1 MTYFKTGGIPTPDYD
16 SEDINYVHQKSE
28 FTSDVYVYGNLYAA
42 LGGNVQSFSTNG
54 VERMRITKE
63 GDIIFT
69 SNSVSISG
77 ITTIATLNV
86 SGNANLSGITTG
98 TFVGDGSGLTGV
110 TASGSGIVVKNSGST
125 VGTAG
130 TVNFEN
136 NLDVVS
142 FSGGSVTVRG
152 SQNFSGIVTATGYDT
167 TGVGDV
173 SFGGEINLTNNG
185 NKNRFIDSSLNDGE
199 ALHIRSTQGG
209 DINHENMAV
218 FTRNEGVRLFNDA
231 IEKFATSS
239 DGVNV
244 YGNINMT
251 GLSATGTNQNRKIFW
266 TGFDKESTGDFTDT
280 AEIRHTTNVHGISG
294 SVLEITSVNDAND
307 GIALNA
313 SGGVGQIS
321 LVGNVRL
328 YNGLRDKDG
337 DLGNS
342 GQVLS
347 STGSQTNWI
356 DFAGSLVAQARH
368 AIDLSTSTQF
378 NPVGYVD
385 KLTLTVNNVQST
397 SKILLFF
404 RMALGHNGSG
414 ETLGRVTGPSLF
426 GGDTQFTT
434 ASGLGN
440 ISTGPTHGVLF
451 DVSNQTSRT
460 FKIQYADNGGVSSS
474 ISNCELFAVEIKVS

>member
-1 MTYFKTGGIPTPDYD
+1 MTYFKTGGVPNPDYD
-16 SEDINYVHQKSE
+16 SEDINYVQQKTE
-28 FTSDVYVYGNLYAA
+28 FTSDVFVYGNLYAA
-42 LGGNVQSFSTNG
+42 LGGDVQTFSTGG

-86 SGNANLSGITTG
+86 DGNTNLSGITTG

-110 TASGSGIVVKNSGST
+110 IGVGQGIEIQDDASV

-130 TVNFEN
+130 TVNFDT

-142 FSGGSVTVRG
+142 FSGGAVTVRG
-152 SQNFSGIVTATGYDT
+152 SQNFTGVVTATSADINGDLDVDGHTNLDNVNIVGVT
-167 TGVGDV
+167 TIGVNN
-173 SFGGEINLTNNG
+173 FTAYTPFNG
-185 NKNRFIDSSLNDGE
+185 NW
-199 ALHIRSTQGG
+199 
-209 DINHENMAV
+209 
-218 FTRNEGVRLFNDA
+218 
-231 IEKFATSS
+231 ATSS
-239 DGVNV
+239 A
-244 YGNINMT
+244 IN
-251 GLSATGTNQNRKIFW
+251 
-266 TGFDKESTGDFTDT
+266 
-280 AEIRHTTNVHGISG
+280 
-294 SVLEITSVNDAND
+294 
-307 GIALNA
+307 
-313 SGGVGQIS
+313 
-321 LVGNVRL
+321 LVGNYGGGLAFNDNGNDGYVQYVDGNGANFHLKNGSVGGVTKQSIRCVKDNDVELYFNGNEKLSTTNDGVRI
-328 YNGLRDKDG
+328 YGGLQDKDG
-337 DLGNS
+337 QLGNS

-347 STGSQTNWI
+347 STGSQLNWI
-356 DFAGSLVAQARH
+356 DIATSSNLVAQARH

-440 ISTGPTHGVLF
+440 VSTGPTHGILF
-451 DVSNQTSRT
+451 DVSNSTSRT

>member
-28 FTSDVYVYGNLYAA
+28 FTSDVYVYGKLFAD
-42 LGGNVQSFSTNG
+42 LGGDVQTFSTNG

-69 SNSVSISG
+69 TNNVSISG
-77 ITTIATLNV
+77 ITTISTLNV
-86 SGNANLSGITTG
+86 SGNTNLSGITTG

-110 TASGSGIVVKNSGST
+110 TASGTGIVVKNSGST

-130 TVNFEN
+130 TVNFET

-142 FSGGSVTVRG
+142 FSGGAVTVRG
-152 SQNFSGIVTATGYDT
+152 SQNFSGIVTATGFIT
-167 TGVGDV
+167 SGVGDFV
-173 SFGGEINLTNNG
+173 IGGELNLTNNG
-185 NKNRFIDSSLNDGE
+185 NKNRFIDSSLSDGE
-199 ALHIRSTQGG
+199 GLHIRSTQGG
-209 DINHENMAV
+209 DANHENMAV
-218 FTRNEGVRLFNDA
+218 FVRNEGVRLFNDNE
-231 IEKFATSS
+231 EKFATSS

-251 GLSATGTNQNRKIFW
+251 GLTASGTNQNRKIFW

-294 SVLEITSVNDAND
+294 SVLEIISRNDAND

-313 SGGVGQIS
+313 GSGPIS

-356 DFAGSLVAQARH
+356 DFAGALVAQARH
-368 AIDLSTSTQF
+368 AIDTSTSTQF
-378 NPVGYVD
+378 NPIGYVD
-385 KLTLTVNNVQST
+385 KLTLTVSNVQST
-397 SKILLFF
+397 SKILLFYRF
-404 RMALGHNGSG
+404 SLGHNGSG
-414 ETLGRVTGPSLF
+414 TTLGRVTGPSLF
-426 GGDTQFTT
+426 GGQTAFDTG
-434 ASGLGN
+434 S
-440 ISTGPTHGVLF
+440 STGPYSGVLF
-451 DVSNQTSRT
+451 DVSNSTTRE
-460 FKIQYADNGGVSSS
+460 FKIQYADNGGVSST
-474 ISNCELFAVEIKVS
+474 ISNTELFAVEIKVS

>member
-1 MTYFKTGGIPTPDYD
+1 MTYFKTGGVPNPDYD
-16 SEDINYVHQKSE
+16 SEDINYVQQKTE
-28 FTSDVYVYGNLYAA
+28 FTEDVFVYGNLYAA
-42 LGGNVQSFSTNG
+42 LGGDVQTFSTNG

-63 GDIIFT
+63 GDVIFT
-69 SNSVSISG
+69 SNNVSISG

-98 TFVGDGSGLTGV
+98 TFVGDGSGLVGV
-110 TASGSGIVVKNSGST
+110 TASGTGIVVKNSGST
-125 VGTAG
+125 VGAAG

-185 NKNRFIDSSLNDGE
+185 NKNRFIDASLADSQ
-199 ALHIRSTQGG
+199 ALFIRSTQGG

-218 FTRNEGVRLFNDA
+218 FTRNEGVKLFNDA
-231 IEKFATSS
+231 VEKFATSS

-266 TGFDKESTGDFTDT
+266 TGFDKEGTGDFTDT

-294 SVLEITSVNDAND
+294 SVLEIISRNDAND

-313 SGGVGQIS
+313 GSGPIS
-321 LVGNVRL
+321 LVGNVRV

-356 DFAGSLVAQARH
+356 DIAGSNVSQART
-368 AIDLSTSTQF
+368 ASDSSTSTQF

-385 KLTLTVNNVQST
+385 KLTLTVSNVQST

-404 RMALGHNGSG
+404 RMTLGHNGSG
-414 ETLGRVTGPSLF
+414 DTLGRVTGPSLF
-426 GGDTQFTT
+426 GGDTQFTQSAGSQT
-434 ASGLGN
+434 FS
-440 ISTGPTHGVLF
+440 GVLF
-451 DVSNQTSRT
+451 DASSSTTRE
-460 FKIQYADNGGVSSS
+460 FKIQYADNGGVSST
-474 ISNCELFAVEIKVS
+474 ISNTELFATEIKVS

>member
-1 MTYFKTGGIPTPDYD
+1 MTYFKTGGVPNPDYD
-16 SEDINYVHQKSE
+16 SEDINYVQQKTE
-28 FTSDVYVYGNLYAA
+28 FTEDVFVYGNLYAA
-42 LGGNVQSFSTNG
+42 LGGDVQTFSTNG

-63 GDIIFT
+63 GDVIFT
-69 SNSVSISG
+69 SNNVSISG

-98 TFVGDGSGLTGV
+98 TFVGDGSGLVGV

-185 NKNRFIDSSLNDGE
+185 NKNRFIDCSLNDGE

-218 FTRNEGVRLFNDA
+218 FTRGGACSFFDDG
-231 IEKFATSS
+231 SS
-239 DGVNV
+239 DYKFQTAAHGMNVN
-244 YGNINMT
+244 GDIHMGGT
-251 GLSATGTNQNRKIFW
+251 ATTTNQNRKIFW

-294 SVLEITSVNDAND
+294 SVLEIISRNDAND

-313 SGGVGQIS
+313 GSGPIS
-321 LVGNVRL
+321 LVGNVRV

-356 DFAGSLVAQARH
+356 DIAGSNVSQART
-368 AIDLSTSTQF
+368 ASDSSTSTQF

-385 KLTLTVNNVQST
+385 KLTLTVSNVQST

-404 RMALGHNGSG
+404 RMTLGHNGSG
-414 ETLGRVTGPSLF
+414 DTLGRVTGPSLF
-426 GGDTQFTT
+426 GGDTQFTQSAGSQT
-434 ASGLGN
+434 FS
-440 ISTGPTHGVLF
+440 GVLF
-451 DVSNQTSRT
+451 DASSSTTRE
-460 FKIQYADNGGVSSS
+460 FKIQYADNGGVSST
-474 ISNCELFAVEIKVS
+474 ISNTELFATEIKVS

>member
-69 SNSVSISG
+69 SNNVSISG
-77 ITTIATLNV
+77 ITTISTLNV
-86 SGNANLSGITTG
+86 SGNTNLSGITTG

-110 TASGSGIVVKNSGST
+110 TASGAGIVVKNSGST

-142 FSGGSVTVRG
+142 FSGGAVTVRG
-152 SQNFSGIVTATGYDT
+152 SQNFSGIVTATGYNT

-173 SFGGEINLTNNG
+173 SIGGELNLTNNG

-199 ALHIRSTQGG
+199 ALFIRSTQGG
-209 DINHENMAV
+209 DINHENMAL
-218 FTRNEGVRLFNDA
+218 FHRNGSVKLFNDA
-231 IEKFATSS
+231 VEKFATSS

-251 GLSATGTNQNRKIFW
+251 GLSATGTNQNRRIFW

-280 AEIRHTTNVHGISG
+280 AEIRHTTNIHGISG

-347 STGSQTNWI
+347 STGSQTNWV
-356 DFAGSLVAQARH
+356 DFAGALVAQARKVS
-368 AIDLSTSTQF
+368 DSSTSTQF
-378 NPVGYVD
+378 NPVGFVD
-385 KLTLTVNNVQST
+385 KLTLTVSNVQST
-397 SKILLFF
+397 SNILLFF
-404 RMALGHNGSG
+404 RFTLGHNGSG
-414 ETLGRVTGPSLF
+414 NTGGRVTGPSLF
-426 GGDTQFTT
+426 GGDTQFTQSAGSQT
-434 ASGLGN
+434 FS
-440 ISTGPTHGVLF
+440 GVLF
-451 DVSNQTSRT
+451 DASSSTTRE
-460 FKIQYADNGGVSSS
+460 FKIQYSDNGGVSST
-474 ISNCELFAVEIKVS
+474 ISNAELFATEIKVS

>member
-1 MTYFKTGGIPTPDYD
+1 MTYFKTGGVPNPDYD
-16 SEDINYVHQKSE
+16 SEDINYVQQKTE
-28 FTSDVYVYGNLYAA
+28 FTEDVFVYGNLYAA
-42 LGGNVQSFSTNG
+42 LGGDVQTFSTNG

-63 GDIIFT
+63 GDVIFT
-69 SNSVSISG
+69 SNNVSISG

-98 TFVGDGSGLTGV
+98 TFVGDGSGLVGV
-110 TASGSGIVVKNSGST
+110 TASGTGIVVKNSGST

-185 NKNRFIDSSLNDGE
+185 NKNRFIDCSLNDGE

-218 FTRNEGVRLFNDA
+218 FTRGGACSFFDDG
-231 IEKFATSS
+231 SS
-239 DGVNV
+239 DYKFQTAAHGMNVN
-244 YGNINMT
+244 GDIHMGGT
-251 GLSATGTNQNRKIFW
+251 ATTTNQNRKIFW

-294 SVLEITSVNDAND
+294 SVLEIISQNDAND

-313 SGGVGQIS
+313 GSGPIS
-321 LVGNVRL
+321 LVGNVRV

-356 DFAGSLVAQARH
+356 DIAGSNVSQART
-368 AIDLSTSTQF
+368 ASDSSTSTQF

-385 KLTLTVNNVQST
+385 KLTLTVSNVQST

-414 ETLGRVTGPSLF
+414 TTLGRVTGPSLF
-426 GGDTQFTT
+426 GGQTQFETG
-434 ASGLGN
+434 SGVN
-440 ISTGPTHGVLF
+440 THGILF
-451 DVSNQTSRT
+451 DTSNSTTRE
-460 FKIQYADNGGVSSS
+460 FKIQYADNGGVSST
-474 ISNCELFAVEIKVS
+474 ISNTELFAVELKVSS

>member
-1 MTYFKTGGIPTPDYD
+1 MTYFKTGGVPNPDYD
-16 SEDINYVHQKSE
+16 SEDINYVQQKTE
-28 FTSDVYVYGNLYAA
+28 FTEDVFVYGNLYAA
-42 LGGNVQSFSTNG
+42 LGGNVQTFSTNG

-63 GDIIFT
+63 GDVIFT
-69 SNSVSISG
+69 SNNVSISG

-98 TFVGDGSGLTGV
+98 TFVGDGSGLVGV

-231 IEKFATSS
+231 VEKFATSS

-294 SVLEITSVNDAND
+294 SVLEIISRNDAND

-313 SGGVGQIS
+313 GSGPIS
-321 LVGNVRL
+321 LVGNVRV

-356 DFAGSLVAQARH
+356 DIAGSNVSQARKVS
-368 AIDLSTSTQF
+368 DSSTSTQF
-378 NPVGYVD
+378 NPVGFVD
-385 KLTLTVNNVQST
+385 KLTLTVSNVQST
-397 SKILLFF
+397 SNILLFF
-404 RMALGHNGSG
+404 RFTLGHNGSG
-414 ETLGRVTGPSLF
+414 TTGGRVTGPSLF
-426 GGDTQFTT
+426 GGDTQFTQSAGSQT
-434 ASGLGN
+434 FS
-440 ISTGPTHGVLF
+440 GVLF
-451 DVSNQTSRT
+451 DASSSTTRE
-460 FKIQYADNGGVSSS
+460 FKIQYSDNGGVSST
-474 ISNCELFAVEIKVS
+474 ISNAELFATEIKVS

>member
-28 FTSDVYVYGNLYAA
+28 FTSDVYVYGKLFAD
-42 LGGNVQSFSTNG
+42 LGGDVQTFSTNG

-69 SNSVSISG
+69 SNNVSISG

-86 SGNANLSGITTG
+86 DGNTNLSGITTG

-110 TASGSGIVVKNSGST
+110 IGVGQGIEIQNNSSV

-130 TVNFEN
+130 TVNFDT

-142 FSGGSVTVRG
+142 FTGGAVTVRG
-152 SQNFSGIVTATGYDT
+152 SQNFAGVVTATGYNT
-167 TGVGDV
+167 SGVGDV
-173 SFGGEINLTNNG
+173 SIGGELNLTNNG
-185 NKNRFIDSSLNDGE
+185 NKNRFIDSSLSDGE
-199 ALHIRSTQGG
+199 GLHIRSTQGG
-209 DINHENMAV
+209 DINHENMAIFV
-218 FTRNEGVRLFNDA
+218 RNEGVRLFNDA
-231 IEKFATSS
+231 VEKFATSS

-251 GLSATGTNQNRKIFW
+251 GLSATGTSQNRKIFW

-280 AEIRHTTNVHGISG
+280 AEIRHTTNIHGISG
-294 SVLEITSVNDAND
+294 SVLEIKSVNDAND

-337 DLGNS
+337 DLGSS

-347 STGSQTNWI
+347 STGSQLNWI
-356 DFAGSLVAQARH
+356 DIATSSNLVAQARS

-378 NPVGYVD
+378 NPIGYVD
-385 KLTLTVNNVQST
+385 KLTLTVSNVQST

-414 ETLGRVTGPSLF
+414 TTLGRVTGPSLF
-426 GGDTQFTT
+426 GGQTQFETG
-434 ASGLGN
+434 SGVN
-440 ISTGPTHGVLF
+440 THGILF
-451 DVSNQTSRT
+451 DTSNSTTRT
-460 FKIQYADNGGVSSS
+460 FKIQYADNGGVSST
-474 ISNCELFAVEIKVS
+474 ISNTELFAVEIKVS

>member
-1 MTYFKTGGIPTPDYD
+1 MTYFKTGGVPNPDYD
-16 SEDINYVHQKSE
+16 SEDINYVQQKTE
-28 FTSDVYVYGNLYAA
+28 FTEDVFVYGNLYAA
-42 LGGNVQSFSTNG
+42 LGGDVQTFSTNG
-54 VERMRITKE
+54 VVRMRITKE
-63 GDIIFT
+63 GDVIFT
-69 SNSVSISG
+69 SNNVSISG

-98 TFVGDGSGLTGV
+98 TFVGDGSGLVGV
-110 TASGSGIVVKNSGST
+110 TASGTGIVVKNSGST

-185 NKNRFIDSSLNDGE
+185 NKNRFIDCSLNDGE

-218 FTRNEGVRLFNDA
+218 FTRGGACSFFDDG
-231 IEKFATSS
+231 SS
-239 DGVNV
+239 DYKFQTAAHGMNVN
-244 YGNINMT
+244 GDIHMGGT
-251 GLSATGTNQNRKIFW
+251 ATTTNQNRKIFW

-294 SVLEITSVNDAND
+294 SVLEIISRNDAND

-313 SGGVGQIS
+313 GSGPIS
-321 LVGNVRL
+321 LVGNVRV

-356 DFAGSLVAQARH
+356 DIAGSNVSQART
-368 AIDLSTSTQF
+368 ASDSSTSTQF

-385 KLTLTVNNVQST
+385 KLTLTVSNVQST

-404 RMALGHNGSG
+404 RMTLGHNGSG
-414 ETLGRVTGPSLF
+414 DTLGRVTGPSLF
-426 GGDTQFTT
+426 GGDTQFTQSAGSQT
-434 ASGLGN
+434 FS
-440 ISTGPTHGVLF
+440 GVLF
-451 DVSNQTSRT
+451 DASSSTTRE
-460 FKIQYADNGGVSSS
+460 FKIQYADNGGVSST
-474 ISNCELFAVEIKVS
+474 ISNTELFATEIKVS

>member
-1 MTYFKTGGIPTPDYD
+1 MTYFKTGGVPNPDYD
-16 SEDINYVHQKSE
+16 SEDINYIQQKTE
-28 FTSDVYVYGNLYAA
+28 FTEDVFVYGNLYAA
-42 LGGNVQSFSTNG
+42 LGGDVQTFSTGG

-69 SNSVSISG
+69 SNNISISG

-98 TFVGDGSGLTGV
+98 TFVGDGSGLVGV
-110 TASGSGIVVKNSGST
+110 TASGTGIVVKNSGST

-218 FTRNEGVRLFNDA
+218 FTRNEGVKLFNDA
-231 IEKFATSS
+231 VEKFATSS

-266 TGFDKESTGDFTDT
+266 TGFDKEGTGDFTDT

-294 SVLEITSVNDAND
+294 SVLEIISRNDAND

-313 SGGVGQIS
+313 GSGPIS

-356 DFAGSLVAQARH
+356 DIAGGLVAQARS
-368 AIDLSTSTQF
+368 AVDLSTSTQF

-385 KLTLTVNNVQST
+385 KLTLTVSNVQST

-404 RMALGHNGSG
+404 RMTLGHNGSG
-414 ETLGRVTGPSLF
+414 DTLGRVTGPSLF
-426 GGDTQFTT
+426 GGDTQFTQSAGSQT
-434 ASGLGN
+434 FS
-440 ISTGPTHGVLF
+440 GVLF
-451 DVSNQTSRT
+451 DASSSTTRE
-460 FKIQYADNGGVSSS
+460 FKIQYADNGGVSST
-474 ISNCELFAVEIKVS
+474 ISNTELFATEIKVS

>member
-1 MTYFKTGGIPTPDYD
+1 MTYFKTGGVPNPDYD
-16 SEDINYVHQKSE
+16 SEDINYVQQKTE
-28 FTSDVYVYGNLYAA
+28 FTEDVFVYGNLYAA
-42 LGGNVQSFSTNG
+42 LGGDVQTFSTNG

-63 GDIIFT
+63 GDVIFT
-69 SNSVSISG
+69 SNNVSISG

-98 TFVGDGSGLTGV
+98 TFVGDGSGLVGV

-152 SQNFSGIVTATGYDT
+152 SQNFSGIVTATGYNT
-167 TGVGDV
+167 SGVGDI
-173 SFGGEINLTNNG
+173 SIGGEINLTNNG

-218 FTRNEGVRLFNDA
+218 FTRNEGVKLFNDA
-231 IEKFATSS
+231 VEKFATSS

-266 TGFDKESTGDFTDT
+266 TGFDKEGTGDFTDT

-294 SVLEITSVNDAND
+294 SVLEIISRNDAND

-313 SGGVGQIS
+313 GSGPIS
-321 LVGNVRL
+321 LVGNVRV

-356 DFAGSLVAQARH
+356 DIAGGLVAQARS
-368 AIDLSTSTQF
+368 AVDLSTSTQF

-385 KLTLTVNNVQST
+385 KLTLTVSNVQST

-414 ETLGRVTGPSLF
+414 TTLGRVTGPSLF
-426 GGDTQFTT
+426 GGQTQFETG
-434 ASGLGN
+434 SGVN
-440 ISTGPTHGVLF
+440 THGILF
-451 DVSNQTSRT
+451 DTSNSTTRE
-460 FKIQYADNGGVSSS
+460 FKIQYADNGGVSST
-474 ISNCELFAVEIKVS
+474 ISNTELFATEIKVS

>member
-28 FTSDVYVYGNLYAA
+28 FTSDVYVYGKLFAD
-42 LGGNVQSFSTNG
+42 LGGDVQTFSTNG

-69 SNSVSISG
+69 TNNVSISG
-77 ITTIATLNV
+77 ITTISTLNV
-86 SGNANLSGITTG
+86 SGNTNLSGITTG

-110 TASGSGIVVKNSGST
+110 TASGTGIVVKNSGST

-130 TVNFEN
+130 TVNFET

-142 FSGGSVTVRG
+142 FSGGAVTVRG
-152 SQNFSGIVTATGYDT
+152 SQNFSGIVTATGFIT
-167 TGVGDV
+167 SGVGDV
-173 SFGGEINLTNNG
+173 VIGGELNLTNNG
-185 NKNRFIDSSLNDGE
+185 NKNRFIDSSLSDGE
-199 ALHIRSTQGG
+199 GLHIRSTQGG
-209 DINHENMAV
+209 DANHENMAV
-218 FTRNEGVRLFNDA
+218 FVRNEGVRLFNDNE
-231 IEKFATSS
+231 EKFATSS

-251 GLSATGTNQNRKIFW
+251 GLTASGTNQNRKIFW

-294 SVLEITSVNDAND
+294 SVLEIISRNDAND

-313 SGGVGQIS
+313 GSGQIS

-356 DFAGSLVAQARH
+356 DFAGALVAQARH
-368 AIDLSTSTQF
+368 AIDTSTSTQF
-378 NPVGYVD
+378 NPIGYVD
-385 KLTLTVNNVQST
+385 KLTLTVSNVQST
-397 SKILLFF
+397 SKILLFYRF
-404 RMALGHNGSG
+404 SLGHNGSG
-414 ETLGRVTGPSLF
+414 TTLGRVTGPSLF
-426 GGDTQFTT
+426 GGQTAFDTG
-434 ASGLGN
+434 S
-440 ISTGPTHGVLF
+440 STGPYSGVLF
-451 DVSNQTSRT
+451 DVSNSTTRE
-460 FKIQYADNGGVSSS
+460 FKIQYADNGGVSST
-474 ISNCELFAVEIKVS
+474 ISNTELFAVEIKVS

>member
-1 MTYFKTGGIPTPDYD
+1 MTYFKTGGVPNPDYD
-16 SEDINYVHQKSE
+16 SEDINYVQQKTE
-28 FTSDVYVYGNLYAA
+28 FTEDVFVYGNLYAA
-42 LGGNVQSFSTNG
+42 LGGDVQTFSTNG

-63 GDIIFT
+63 GDVIFT
-69 SNSVSISG
+69 SNNVSISG

-98 TFVGDGSGLTGV
+98 TFVGDGSGLVGV
-110 TASGSGIVVKNSGST
+110 TASGTGIVVKNSGST

-185 NKNRFIDSSLNDGE
+185 NKNRFIDCSLNDGE

-218 FTRNEGVRLFNDA
+218 FTRGGACSFFDDG
-231 IEKFATSS
+231 SS
-239 DGVNV
+239 DYKFQTAAHGMNVN
-244 YGNINMT
+244 GDIHMGGT
-251 GLSATGTNQNRKIFW
+251 ATTTNQNRKIFW

-294 SVLEITSVNDAND
+294 SVLEIISRNDAND

-313 SGGVGQIS
+313 GSGPIS
-321 LVGNVRL
+321 LVGNVRV

-356 DFAGSLVAQARH
+356 DIAGSNVSQART
-368 AIDLSTSTQF
+368 ASDSSTSTQF

-385 KLTLTVNNVQST
+385 KLTLTVSNVQST

-404 RMALGHNGSG
+404 RMTLGHNGSG
-414 ETLGRVTGPSLF
+414 DTLGRVTGPSLF
-426 GGDTQFTT
+426 GGDTQFTQSAGSQT
-434 ASGLGN
+434 FS
-440 ISTGPTHGVLF
+440 GVLF
-451 DVSNQTSRT
+451 DASSSTTRE
-460 FKIQYADNGGVSSS
+460 FKIQYADNGGVSST
-474 ISNCELFAVEIKVS
+474 ISNTELFATEIKVS

>member
-1 MTYFKTGGIPTPDYD
+1 MTYFKTGGVPNPDYD
-16 SEDINYVHQKSE
+16 SEDINYVQQKTE
-28 FTSDVYVYGNLYAA
+28 FTEDVFVYGNLYAA
-42 LGGNVQSFSTNG
+42 LGGDVQTFSTNG

-63 GDIIFT
+63 GDVIFT
-69 SNSVSISG
+69 SNNVSISG

-98 TFVGDGSGLTGV
+98 TFVGDGSGLVGV
-110 TASGSGIVVKNSGST
+110 TASGTGIVVKNSGST

-185 NKNRFIDSSLNDGE
+185 NKNRFIDCSLNDGE

-218 FTRNEGVRLFNDA
+218 FTRGGACSFFDDG
-231 IEKFATSS
+231 SS
-239 DGVNV
+239 DYKFQTAAHGMNVN
-244 YGNINMT
+244 GDIHMGGT
-251 GLSATGTNQNRKIFW
+251 ATTTNQNRKIFW

-294 SVLEITSVNDAND
+294 SVLEIISRNDAND

-313 SGGVGQIS
+313 GSGPIS
-321 LVGNVRL
+321 LVGNVRV

-356 DFAGSLVAQARH
+356 DIAGSNVSQSRTAS
-368 AIDLSTSTQF
+368 DSSTSTQF

-385 KLTLTVNNVQST
+385 KLTLTVSNVQST

-404 RMALGHNGSG
+404 RMTLGHNGSG
-414 ETLGRVTGPSLF
+414 DTLGRVTGPSLF
-426 GGDTQFTT
+426 GGDTQFTQSAGSQT
-434 ASGLGN
+434 FS
-440 ISTGPTHGVLF
+440 GVLF
-451 DVSNQTSRT
+451 DASSSTTRE
-460 FKIQYADNGGVSSS
+460 FKIQYSDNGGVSST
-474 ISNCELFAVEIKVS
+474 ISNAELFATEIKVS

>member
-1 MTYFKTGGIPTPDYD
+1 MTYFKTGGVPNPDYD
-16 SEDINYVHQKSE
+16 SEDINYVQQKTE
-28 FTSDVYVYGNLYAA
+28 FTEDVFVYGNLYAA
-42 LGGNVQSFSTNG
+42 LGGDVQTFSTNG

-63 GDIIFT
+63 GDVIFT
-69 SNSVSISG
+69 SNNVSISG

-98 TFVGDGSGLTGV
+98 TFVGDGSGLVGV
-110 TASGSGIVVKNSGST
+110 TASGTGIVVKNSGST

-185 NKNRFIDSSLNDGE
+185 NKNRFIDCSLNDGE

-218 FTRNEGVRLFNDA
+218 FTRGGACSFFDDG
-231 IEKFATSS
+231 SS
-239 DGVNV
+239 DYKFQTAAHGMNVN
-244 YGNINMT
+244 GDIHMGGT
-251 GLSATGTNQNRKIFW
+251 ATTTNQNRKIFW

-294 SVLEITSVNDAND
+294 SVLEIISRNDAND

-313 SGGVGQIS
+313 GSGPIS
-321 LVGNVRL
+321 LVGNVRV

-356 DFAGSLVAQARH
+356 DIAGSNISQART
-368 AIDLSTSTQF
+368 ASDSSTSTQF

-385 KLTLTVNNVQST
+385 KLTLTVSNVQST

-404 RMALGHNGSG
+404 RMTLGHNGSG
-414 ETLGRVTGPSLF
+414 DTLGRVTGPSLF
-426 GGDTQFTT
+426 GGDTQFTQSAGSQT
-434 ASGLGN
+434 FS
-440 ISTGPTHGVLF
+440 GVLF
-451 DVSNQTSRT
+451 DASSSTTRE
-460 FKIQYADNGGVSSS
+460 FKIQYADNGGVSST
-474 ISNCELFAVEIKVS
+474 ISNTELFATEIKVS